1 MFPWQQAAQ
10 QQIRRLYLGSAG
22 NTDDI
27 IHVDESPIDA
37 DIIHADASPIDADI
51 IHADESPI
59 DADIIHA
66 DESPI
71 DADIIHADESP
82 TDVAILEKN
91 GSESSCSLKHFVH
104 LSNSKTWFKRNSNE
118 VNHT

>member
-66 DESPI
+66 DESPT
-71 DADIIHADESP
+71 DI
-82 TDVAILEKN
+82 VILEKN
-91 GSESSCSLKHFVH
+91 DSASSCSLKHFVH
-104 LSNSKTWFKRNSNE
+104 LSNSKT
-118 VNHT
+118 

>member
-66 DESPI
+66 DESP
-71 DADIIHADESP
+71 

>member
-10 QQIRRLYLGSAG
+10 QQIRRLYLGAEA
-22 NTDDI
+22 NADDI
-27 IHVDESPIDA
+27 IHV
-37 DIIHADASPIDADI
+37 
-51 IHADESPI
+51 DESPI

-82 TDVAILEKN
+82 PDVAIKEKN
-91 GSESSCSLKHFVH
+91 EH
-104 LSNSKTWFKRNSNE
+104 LAHLAAF
-118 VNHT
+118 